1 MKIGYFIT
9 ARLKSSRLKRKILL
23 PLNQKSV
30 LDHVINR
37 CKQTKGIEGV
47 VLCTST
53 NQQDSELY
61 EYALKHQ
68 IMFYSG
74 SEDDVLRRLL
84 DAAKYYGFDAFISI
98 TADNPLHSFF
108 ISNQIVEWAHNV
120 HSDFIFTSGLPIGLA
135 PYFINTKAL
144 EIAVAMKT
152 QNDTEIWGPF
162 VNRPDFFKIGYL
174 TIENKL
180 FPENTRLTC
189 DYVEDYRFLNSI
201 FNEFPVNHNPSIFEI
216 SELLKKDKIEITNN
230 SVKQTIVSKKTIE
243 KIKNTFSARMEIGKK
258 IAKNIEYKLLP
269 GENRLTI
276 KI

>member
-9 ARLKSSRLKRKILL
+9 ARLKSKRLKRKILL

-30 LDHVINR
+30 LDHVISR
-37 CKQTKGIEGV
+37 CKLTKGIEDV

-53 NQQDSELY
+53 NPQDSELFD
-61 EYALKHQ
+61 YALKHQ
-68 IMFYSG
+68 IKFYSG

-84 DAAKYYGFDAFISI
+84 DAAKYYSFDAFISI

-108 ISNQIVEWAHNV
+108 ISNQIVDWV
-120 HSDFIFTSGLPIGLA
+120 QKTHSDFIFTSGLPIGLT

-144 EIAVAMKT
+144 EIAVAMKE

-174 TIENKL
+174 TVDNEL

-189 DYVEDYRFLNSI
+189 DYEEDYKFINSI
-201 FNEFPVNHNPSIFEI
+201 FNEFPVNYNPSIFEI
-216 SELLKKDKIEITNN
+216 SELLKKNKINITNS
-230 SVKQTIVSKKTIE
+230 SVKQTSVSKRTIE
-243 KIKNTFSARMEIGKK
+243 KIQNTFTARIEIGKI
-258 IAKNIEYKLLP
+258 IAKNIDHKLLP
-269 GENRLTI
+269 GENKLTI